1 MQSFVLYDKV
11 GDRKPALII
20 PFLDLKDVQV
30 SYDHIA
36 IRISYFGRQNFKK
49 IEKVILLCFDTRKNF
64 KKWAKVVP
72 GIIKNETHKEV
83 MVLGEEKNIGYY
95 ILEKRPDIELI
106 LNTDI
111 VDTLENSAELI
122 LSSRGQ
128 TIDSVKQTF
137 YESLKRIDR
146 ELGEGNVE

>member
-1 MQSFVLYDKV
+1 
-11 GDRKPALII
+11 
-20 PFLDLKDVQV
+20 
-30 SYDHIA
+30 
-36 IRISYFGRQNFKK
+36 
-49 IEKVILLCFDTRKNF
+49 
-64 KKWAKVVP
+64 
-72 GIIKNETHKEV
+72 